1 MEETKELQTMYK
13 IFRCLIYL
21 SLIVEF
27 FEYAIDPAL
36 LDYWG
41 GIVCDIHSR
50 VKRWF
55 IYLDGNLVWSKLAT
69 IVLICITCIGTRN
82 KKHLEFDAR
91 RQVFYP
97 LVGGLFVTILSVWL
111 FGHRMDMRFYTISLN
126 IWLYMAA
133 SILGTICIHVALDN
147 ISKFLKEGLLKDR
160 FNFEN
165 ESFEQCQELQ
175 ENKYS
180 VNIPMRYYYKGKFRK
195 GWVNIV
201 NPFRGTWVV
210 GTPGSGKTFSIIEPF
225 IRQHSAK
232 GFAMVVY
239 DYKFPTLAQKLY
251 YHYKINQKAGKVPQG
266 CKFNIINFVDVEYSR
281 RVNPIQQK
289 YIGNLAAAS
298 ETAETLLES
307 LQKGKKEGGGGSDQF
322 FQTSAVNF
330 LAACI
335 YFFVNYKKVPY
346 DKNGNPLIA
355 EMTTEPKTHRP
366 KPTGRVF
373 DHTGREV
380 EPEYWL
386 GKYSDMPHILS
397 FLNLD
402 YQTIFE
408 VLETDPEVAPLLGP
422 FQTAMKNKAME
433 QLEGMIGT
441 LRVYTSRL
449 ATKESYWIFHK
460 DGDDFDL
467 KVSDPKNPSYL
478 LIANDPEMESI
489 IGALNALILNR
500 LVTRVNTGQ
509 GKNIPVSI
517 IVDELPTLYFHK
529 IDRLIGTAR
538 SNKVSVA
545 LGFQELPQLES
556 DYGKVGMQKVITTVG
571 NVVSGSAR
579 AKETLE
585 WLSNDIFGKVVQL
598 KKGVTID
605 RDKTSIN
612 LNENM
617 DSLVPAS
624 KISDMPTG
632 WICGQSARDFIK
644 TKTGRGDSMNI
655 QESAEFQTSKF
666 YCKTDFDMKKIAE
679 EEADYANYK
688 NQCTYM
694 HLSSI
699 AVKTGDS
706 VNAGQRLGVT
716 GNTGIRTTGEHL
728 HFGVKSISADG
739 KARDIDPAAYL
750 AEISQKGNIQLQTLH
765 NGKDITAQYKV
776 SNPASQGE
784 VTDTAQSP
792 EDWMKKLLSS
802 EDSGVKMPG
811 DDPVIEMAMTM
822 FTSLMA
828 LALQIDNKSEEE
840 KMQTVTDS
848 VVSKSI
854 DLSSLLPSYKACSVN
869 IQDGKPYLHV
879 DNGTVQFTREMTQAE
894 MTKLQQTLGNANL
907 SDDDKRRGVA
917 SIIQSATVSQQMSQN
932 YQKGVD
938 NQQDRQESVQIK

>member
-1 MEETKELQTMYK
+1 M
-13 IFRCLIYL
+13 
-21 SLIVEF
+21 EF
-27 FEYAIDPAL
+27 FEYAIDPAM
-36 LDYWG
+36 LDHWG
-41 GIVCDIHSR
+41 GILCDIHGR
-50 VKRWF
+50 IKRWV
-55 IYLDGNLVWSKLAT
+55 IYNDGNLAYSKLAT
-69 IVLICITCIGTRN
+69 FLLICITCIGTRN
-82 KKHLEFDAR
+82 KKKLEFNGHK
-91 RQVFYP
+91 QVLYP
-97 LVGGLFVTILSVWL
+97 IIAGIGLIVLSVWL
-111 FGHRMDMRFYTISLN
+111 YGYPMETRLYSLRLN
-126 IWLYMAA
+126 IWLYMIA
-133 SILGTICIHVALDN
+133 SVVGVILVHIALDN

-165 ESFEQCQELQ
+165 ESFEQCRELQ

-195 GWVNIV
+195 GWVNIN

-232 GFAMVVY
+232 GFALVVY
-239 DYKFPTLAQKLY
+239 DYKFPTLASKLY
-251 YHYKINQKAGKVPQG
+251 YHYKKNQKLGKLPKG

-281 RVNPIQQK
+281 RVNPIQLK
-289 YIGNLAAAS
+289 YINNLAAAS

-335 YFFVNYKKVPY
+335 YFFCNWGKEPY
-346 DKNGNPLIA
+346 DKDGNMLTA
-355 EMTTEPKTHRP
+355 EKVQDKQTKRMIT
-366 KPTGRVF
+366 TGRVF
-373 DHTGREV
+373 NSAGEEV
-380 EPEYWL
+380 EPAYWL

-397 FLNLD
+397 FLNES

-408 VLETDPEVAPLLGP
+408 VLETDNEVAPLLGP
-422 FQTAMKNKAME
+422 FQTALKNKAME

-545 LGFQELPQLES
+545 LGFQELPQLEA
-556 DYGKVGMQKVITTVG
+556 DYGKVGMQKIITTVG

-579 AKETLE
+579 SKETLE
-585 WLSNDIFGKVVQL
+585 WLSSDIFGKVVQL

-632 WICGQSARDFIK
+632 WICGQTARDFVQ
-644 TKTGRGDSMNI
+644 TKTGSGGSMNI
-655 QESAEFQTSKF
+655 QESEEFKTSKF
-666 YCKTDFDMKKIAE
+666 YCKTDFDMNEIKK
-679 EEADYANYK
+679 EEAGYVPLPKFYTFKSRDERERILYK
-688 NQCTYM
+688 NFVQVGED
-694 HLSSI
+694 
-699 AVKTGDS
+699 VKEMI
-706 VNAGQRLGVT
+706 Q
-716 GNTGIRTTGEHL
+716 
-728 HFGVKSISADG
+728 
-739 KARDIDPAAYL
+739 
-750 AEISQKGNIQLQTLH
+750 EIQK
-765 NGKDITAQYKV
+765 YKV
-776 SNPASQGE
+776 
-784 VTDTAQSP
+784 
-792 EDWMKKLLSS
+792 K
-802 EDSGVKMPG
+802 
-811 DDPVIEMAMTM
+811 
-822 FTSLMA
+822 
-828 LALQIDNKSEEE
+828 
-840 KMQTVTDS
+840 
-848 VVSKSI
+848 
-854 DLSSLLPSYKACSVN
+854 
-869 IQDGKPYLHV
+869 
-879 DNGTVQFTREMTQAE
+879 
-894 MTKLQQTLGNANL
+894 
-907 SDDDKRRGVA
+907 
-917 SIIQSATVSQQMSQN
+917 
-932 YQKGVD
+932 
-938 NQQDRQESVQIK
+938 

>member
-1 MEETKELQTMYK
+1 MEESKDLITAYK
-13 IFRCLIYL
+13 IFR
-21 SLIVEF
+21 SLVYVSVILEF
-27 FEYAIDPAL
+27 FMYAIDPQM
-36 LDYWG
+36 LDFWG
-41 GIVCDIHSR
+41 GILCNIHSR
-50 VKRWF
+50 MKRWF
-55 IYLDGNLVWSKLAT
+55 IYNDGNLIWSKTATLLA
-69 IVLICITCIGTRN
+69 ICITCIGTRN
-82 KKHLEFDAR
+82 RKALEFDAR
-91 RQVFYP
+91 RMVLYP
-97 LVGGLFVTILSVWL
+97 LVSGIFIIVLSVWL
-111 FGHRMDMRFYTISLN
+111 FGHTMETRIYSITLN
-126 IWLYMAA
+126 RWLYMAA
-133 SILGTICIHVALDN
+133 SVIGTILVHKALDN

-165 ESFEQCQELQ
+165 ESFEQCEEKM

-239 DYKFPTLAQKLY
+239 DYKFPTLATKLY
-251 YHYKINQKAGKVPQG
+251 YHYKLNEKKGKLPKG
-266 CKFNIINFVDVEYSR
+266 CQFNIINFVDIEYSR
-281 RVNPIQQK
+281 RVNPIQLK
-289 YIGNLAAAS
+289 YINNLAAAS
-298 ETAETLLES
+298 ETAETLLDS

-335 YFFVNYKKVPY
+335 FFFCNDNKLPY
-346 DKNGNPLIA
+346 DKDGNVLVA
-355 EMTTEPKTHRP
+355 EYDEDRQTGQKRL
-366 KPTGRVF
+366 TGRAKNKE
-373 DHTGREV
+373 GLYV
-380 EPEYWL
+380 EPDHWL
-386 GKYSDMPHILS
+386 GQYSDMPHILS

-402 YQTIFE
+402 YQTIFD
-408 VLETDPEVAPLLGP
+408 VLQTDPEVAPLLGP

-467 KVSDPKNPSYL
+467 KVSDPEHPSYL

-509 GKNIPVSI
+509 GKNVPVSI

-538 SNKVSVA
+538 SNKVSVT

-605 RDKTSIN
+605 RDRTSIN

-617 DSLVPAS
+617 DNLVPAS

-632 WICGQSARDFIK
+632 WICGQTARDFVK
-644 TKTGRGDSMNI
+644 TKTGHKDSMNI

-666 YCKTDFDMKKIAE
+666 YCKTDFNMKEIA
-679 EEADYANYK
+679 D
-688 NQCTYM
+688 
-694 HLSSI
+694 
-699 AVKTGDS
+699 
-706 VNAGQRLGVT
+706 
-716 GNTGIRTTGEHL
+716 
-728 HFGVKSISADG
+728 
-739 KARDIDPAAYL
+739 
-750 AEISQKGNIQLQTLH
+750 
-765 NGKDITAQYKV
+765 
-776 SNPASQGE
+776 
-784 VTDTAQSP
+784 
-792 EDWMKKLLSS
+792 
-802 EDSGVKMPG
+802 
-811 DDPVIEMAMTM
+811 
-822 FTSLMA
+822 
-828 LALQIDNKSEEE
+828 EE
-840 KMQTVTDS
+840 KQYMPLPKFYTF
-848 VVSKSI
+848 
-854 DLSSLLPSYKACSVN
+854 SSREAREHILYENFVN
-869 IQDGKPYLHV
+869 VNREVEEMCRTI
-879 DNGTVQFTREMTQAE
+879 TQFA
-894 MTKLQQTLGNANL
+894 K
-907 SDDDKRRGVA
+907 K
-917 SIIQSATVSQQMSQN
+917 
-932 YQKGVD
+932 
-938 NQQDRQESVQIK
+938 

>member
-1 MEETKELQTMYK
+1 MEETKELQTVYK
-13 IFRCLIYL
+13 IFRTLIYV
-21 SLIVEF
+21 SLVVEF
-27 FEYAIDPAL
+27 FEYAIDPEL

-41 GIVCDIHSR
+41 GIVCDVHDR
-50 VKRWF
+50 MKRWF
-55 IYLDGNLVWSKLAT
+55 IYTDGNLVWSKLAT
-69 IVLICITCIGTRN
+69 ILCIFVTCIGTRN

-91 RQVFYP
+91 RQVLYP
-97 LVGGLFVTILSVWL
+97 LVGGFIVTLVSIWL
-111 FGHRMDMRFYTISLN
+111 FKTRMDTRFYTIALN

-133 SILGTICIHVALDN
+133 SILGTILIHVALDN

-165 ESFEQCQELQ
+165 ESFQQCEELI

-195 GWVNIV
+195 GWVNII
-201 NPFRGTWVV
+201 NPFRATWVV
-210 GTPGSGKTFSIIEPF
+210 GTPGSGKTFSVIEPF
-225 IRQHSAK
+225 IRQHSKK
-232 GFAMVVY
+232 GFSMVVY

-251 YHYKINQKAGKVPQG
+251 YHYCKNGKCVIGHDGKKIPA
-266 CKFNIINFVDVEYSR
+266 KFNIINFVDVEYSR
-281 RVNPIQQK
+281 RVNPIQLK
-289 YIGNLAAAS
+289 YIPNLAAAS

-335 YFFVNYKKVPY
+335 FFFANYRKVPY
-346 DKNGNPLIA
+346 DKKTGKALEA
-355 EMTTEPKTHRP
+355 EMTEEPKTHRP

-373 DHTGREV
+373 DANHNEV
-380 EPEYWL
+380 NPDSYYWL

-467 KVSDPKNPSYL
+467 KVSDPEHPSYL

-509 GKNIPVSI
+509 GKNVPVCI

-612 LNENM
+612 VNENM

-632 WICGQSARDFIK
+632 WIAGQSARDFIK

-666 YCKTDFDMKKIAE
+666 YCKTDFDMKEIQA

-688 NQCTYM
+688 IPKFYTFPSVDAKERILYQNF
-694 HLSSI
+694 
-699 AVKTGDS
+699 VS
-706 VNAGQRLGVT
+706 VNLDVK
-716 GNTGIRTTGEHL
+716 NMIDEINKFKIR
-728 HFGVKSISADG
+728 
-739 KARDIDPAAYL
+739 
-750 AEISQKGNIQLQTLH
+750 
-765 NGKDITAQYKV
+765 
-776 SNPASQGE
+776 
-784 VTDTAQSP
+784 
-792 EDWMKKLLSS
+792 
-802 EDSGVKMPG
+802 
-811 DDPVIEMAMTM
+811 
-822 FTSLMA
+822 
-828 LALQIDNKSEEE
+828 
-840 KMQTVTDS
+840 
-848 VVSKSI
+848 
-854 DLSSLLPSYKACSVN
+854 
-869 IQDGKPYLHV
+869 
-879 DNGTVQFTREMTQAE
+879 
-894 MTKLQQTLGNANL
+894 
-907 SDDDKRRGVA
+907 
-917 SIIQSATVSQQMSQN
+917 
-932 YQKGVD
+932 
-938 NQQDRQESVQIK
+938 